1 MTTSFPFTQNLK
13 KVNDSLH
20 YYRHS
25 GEFRLESGEILN
37 ELQIAYQTFGEL
49 NSDKSNVIWVCHALT
64 ANADPIQWWPG
75 LIGYNYLIN
84 PDEYFI
90 VCANILGSCYGTTG
104 PKDFDPNT
112 GERYLSNFPNI
123 TIRDQVKAHILLR
136 KHLEIERIHLGMGG
150 STGGQQILEWVIEEP
165 IFDKLFV
172 IATSAQSSPWG
183 KAIRAAQRMA
193 IEADPSFY
201 SSSVNGGKKGMEA
214 ARAMALL
221 SYRTP
226 STFNQSQKDDN
237 EALDNY
243 RAESYQRYQGLKL
256 SHRFDAR
263 SYYVLGKAMDTHNV
277 GRGRGNVQK
286 ALATIK
292 AETLIIG
299 IEGDILFPIE
309 DQQIIAEHLPN
320 STFKIIQSDYGHD
333 GFLIE
338 TQKIS
343 EILKPFLNNESN

>member
-1 MTTSFPFTQNLK
+1 MITPMPYKASLK
-13 KVNDSLH
+13 ANHSIQ
-20 YYRHS
+20 YYRHQ
-25 GEFRLESGEILN
+25 GEFHLESGVILN
-37 ELQIAYQTFGEL
+37 DIQIAYQTFGTL
-49 NSDKSNVIWVCHALT
+49 NSDKSNVVWVCHALT
-64 ANADPIQWWPG
+64 ANTDPTQWWPG
-75 LIGYNYLIN
+75 LVGQNHLIN
-84 PDEYFI
+84 PTEHFI

-104 PKDFDPNT
+104 PRDFDPNT
-112 GERYLSNFPNI
+112 GDRFLSNFPNV

-136 KHLEIERIHLGMGG
+136 KYLKIDRITLGMGG
-150 STGGQQILEWVIEEP
+150 STGGQQILEWAMEEP
-165 IFDKLFV
+165 IFDKLFL

-193 IEADPSFY
+193 LEADQSFY
-201 SSSVNGGKKGMEA
+201 SLSTNGGKKGMEA

-226 STFNQSQKDDN
+226 ITFNDSQKDDN
-237 EALDNY
+237 ETLDDY

-263 SYYVLGKAMDTHNV
+263 SYYVLGKAMDSHNV
-277 GRGRGNVQK
+277 GRGRGGIQN
-286 ALATIK
+286 ALAKIE
-292 AETLIIG
+292 AQTLIIG
-299 IEGDILFPIE
+299 IESDILFPLE

-320 STFKIIQSDYGHD
+320 VKFNIIQSDYGHD

-343 EILKPFLNNESN
+343 DILNPFFNNESN